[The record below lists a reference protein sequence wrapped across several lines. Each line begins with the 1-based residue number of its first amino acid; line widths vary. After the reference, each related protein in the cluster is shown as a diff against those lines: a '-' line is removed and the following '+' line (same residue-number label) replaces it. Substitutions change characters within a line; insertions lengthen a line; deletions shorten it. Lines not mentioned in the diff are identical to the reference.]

1 MESATAVDN
10 GLSESKGA
18 ASDYVEP
25 ATPGVMLRAENRSAM
40 EACSEQK
47 GAAASEDSAP
57 LGEEAYKLGA
67 NSASAGLESAESA
80 PEVRRSEVTGS
91 DEPIEKHQTVLEL
104 RGPDNQGFEELKSQL
119 ADKSGVSKTE
129 SAKAA
134 LTNDSDRRVS
144 AQTNPEGLE
153 ASSSG
158 RPSTPANNR
167 YSQSRP
173 ASPSVP
179 SLRGLESGRPSSAQS
194 CRPTSP
200 LDPSRAPPEKGPISP
215 RTNSPFLQ
223 KNHSFGHSNVS
234 AKRITSMLVEKK
246 VHSGLRGEYED
257 DLVSPRA
264 FEVKPLAD
272 TDGLCAVL
280 YHYLWRKTNKGKG
293 CPGVNLPDTIVYRYR
308 QPTHWFFTSV
318 HDGQVRTSEVPT
330 QPVFF
335 VRVAESFS
343 LVSQG
348 VRLALSFLAR
358 KFILISK

>member
-10 GLSESKGA
+10 GLSQSAADKGA
-18 ASDYVEP
+18 ASDYVGP
-25 ATPGVMLRAENRSAM
+25 ASPAGVMFRAENRSAK
-40 EACSEQK
+40 EASSEQK
-47 GAAASEDSAP
+47 GAAASEDPAL
-57 LGEEAYKLGA
+57 LGEEAKLGA
-67 NSASAGLESAESA
+67 NLASAGLELAEIA
-80 PEVRRSEVTGS
+80 PEARLSEVKAS
-91 DEPIEKHQTVLEL
+91 DEQIEMNQPVSEL
-104 RGPDNQGFEELKSQL
+104 KGPEDQGFEELKSQL
-119 ADKSGVSKTE
+119 ADKSGVSTSE

-134 LTNDSDRRVS
+134 LINDSDRHVS
-144 AQTNPEGLE
+144 AQTHLEGLE

-173 ASPSVP
+173 ASPSIP
-179 SLRGLESGRPSSAQS
+179 SLKGFESGRPSSAQS

-200 LDPSRAPPEKGPISP
+200 LDPSRAPGERGPVSP

-308 QPTHWFFTSV
+308 QPTHWFFTSM
-318 HDGQVRTSEVPT
+318 HDGQVRTVCFRPSC
-330 QPVFF
+330 
-335 VRVAESFS
+335 
-343 LVSQG
+343 
-348 VRLALSFLAR
+348 
-358 KFILISK
+358 